1 MTNFKL
7 HNDCKKLSQ
16 RIYPDNRHLDS
27 NGWTYQETKSNH
39 HSGFYSEIYTKGDK
53 AILVIRGTEIR
64 SGAKEGTKDTLNDI
78 QIGLG
83 YLPWQMKDA
92 ENAYIQTVRKY
103 GKENVILTGHSLG
116 GSEAQILGAKYG
128 VETVTFGAYGVKN
141 FRGVEVNYTDNITN
155 YGNAQDE
162 IFVKNIDNQI
172 GKTMILNTNVKN
184 GDDFDKGYNYHGFNP
199 HYIQNLGDLSTAVEY
214 KREIFEDDN
223 APLFKMGIQYYD
235 YNPEEVFDTKNRV
248 LYKGEINHEDLEEG
262 TPLYNLFIENMIDRK
277 PMPTKKELDKRT
289 RIGELI
295 YVEEYT
301 RSDGTKVS
309 GYYRAYPRK

>member
-83 YLPWQMKDA
+83 YLPCQMKDV

-103 GKENVILTGHSLG
+103 DKENVILTGHSLG

-128 VETVTFGAYGVKN
+128 VETVTLVLMGLKIS
-141 FRGVEVNYTDNITN
+141 VEL
-155 YGNAQDE
+155 
-162 IFVKNIDNQI
+162 K
-172 GKTMILNTNVKN
+172 
-184 GDDFDKGYNYHGFNP
+184 
-199 HYIQNLGDLSTAVEY
+199 
-214 KREIFEDDN
+214 
-223 APLFKMGIQYYD
+223 
-235 YNPEEVFDTKNRV
+235 
-248 LYKGEINHEDLEEG
+248 
-262 TPLYNLFIENMIDRK
+262 
-277 PMPTKKELDKRT
+277 
-289 RIGELI
+289 
-295 YVEEYT
+295 
-301 RSDGTKVS
+301 
-309 GYYRAYPRK
+309 